1 MDGGLAII
9 FVIILSLWS
18 ITKTVEKSTNM
29 VLEKQDKQ
37 NKLLEDIKEKLEID
51 SYN

>member
-1 MDGGLAII
+1 MGDLAII